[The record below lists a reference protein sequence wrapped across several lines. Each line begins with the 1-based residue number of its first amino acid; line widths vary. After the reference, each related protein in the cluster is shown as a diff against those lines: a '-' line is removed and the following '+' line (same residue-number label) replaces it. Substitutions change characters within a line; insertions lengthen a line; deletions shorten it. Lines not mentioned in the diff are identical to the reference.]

1 MARRLSRPA
10 LEQRAA
16 TLGPRPRGD
25 PRNGGRVCGGGGG
38 ESKDGIVYTPTARR
52 GLVHAQVILVAGH
65 TPRRES
71 EMLRNG
77 PGEFSLRLCRTLAVL
92 ELLSPTSD
100 CRE

>member
-52 GLVHAQVILVAGH
+52 GLF
-65 TPRRES
+65 
-71 EMLRNG
+71 MLRSYSWRAIHL
-77 PGEFSLRLCRTLAVL
+77 GENQRCSETVRVSSLSGSAEHWQC
-92 ELLSPTSD
+92 
-100 CRE
+100 